1 MNVLH
6 RFEKLSWF
14 AFEIFRLAT
23 AGVAFASRHLG
34 GAPIEEPFENLN
46 GNIIARVSGGPPSE
60 TPPTSRKYCTE
71 GFEGCIMPRGVCLSD
86 G

>member
-46 GNIIARVSGGPPSE
+46 GNIIAWV
-60 TPPTSRKYCTE
+60 
-71 GFEGCIMPRGVCLSD
+71 
-86 G
+86 